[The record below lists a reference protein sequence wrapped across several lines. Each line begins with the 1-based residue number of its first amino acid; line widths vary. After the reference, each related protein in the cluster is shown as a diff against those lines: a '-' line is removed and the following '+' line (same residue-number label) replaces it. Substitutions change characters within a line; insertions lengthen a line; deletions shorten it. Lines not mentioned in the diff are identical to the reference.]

1 MALGAT
7 ASGLLRIVMS
17 RGLALTFNGV
27 ALGAFAALGL
37 TRLMGDLLYN
47 VSPYDPGAFGLAF
60 VVMTLAAAG
69 ACFVPAWRAARIDPL
84 RALRD

>member
-1 MALGAT
+1 
-7 ASGLLRIVMS
+7 
-17 RGLALTFNGV
+17 
-27 ALGAFAALGL
+27 
-37 TRLMGDLLYN
+37 MGDLLYN

-60 VVMTLAAAG
+60 VVMTLASAG